1 MIHHILLPLQ
11 ERSRVLKPLDRSI
24 NAILAREEA
33 FHLGSSDGIDN
44 GNLLGDV
51 GGGEGGYNGVLSSE
65 GSD

>member
-1 MIHHILLPLQ
+1 M
-11 ERSRVLKPLDRSI
+11 LKPLDRSI